1 MYKCK
6 CHRAANHTGK
16 YAGYARVQAF
26 DFTILVTINQSIRY
40 FI

>member
-1 MYKCK
+1 MYICK
-6 CHRAANHTGK
+6 YHRATNRTSK

-26 DFTILVTINQSIRY
+26 TFTILVTINQLIRY